1 MALLGKY
8 TNVFI
13 FKPHQTANNRFDK
26 YLGTITKVLQ
36 NLSLTKNK
44 QSCFKQ
50 IKEQNRNQK
59 NRKIEKKEEKKG
71 LGAAWADPGQKAA
84 QQTSPNS

>member
-1 MALLGKY
+1 MAPFLYGSYCDFIKYPIYQMALLGKY

-59 NRKIEKKEEKKG
+59 NRKERRRKKKV
-71 LGAAWADPGQKAA
+71 
-84 QQTSPNS
+84 

>member
-13 FKPHQTANNRFDK
+13 FKPHQTAHNRFDK
-26 YLGTITKVLQ
+26 YLGTFTKVLQ
-36 NLSLTKNK
+36 ILSLTKTK

-50 IKEQNRNQK
+50 IKEQNRN
-59 NRKIEKKEEKKG
+59 
-71 LGAAWADPGQKAA
+71 
-84 QQTSPNS
+84 

>member
-8 TNVFI
+8 TKVFI
-13 FKPHQTANNRFDK
+13 FKPHQTTHNRFDK
-26 YLGTITKVLQ
+26 YLGTITKLLQ

-59 NRKIEKKEEKKG
+59 NRKERRRKKRIRCS
-71 LGAAWADPGQKAA
+71 LG
-84 QQTSPNS
+84 